1 MIAATC
7 DTWLKDARMDTGL
20 KGKTVLIT
28 GASRNIGRVAALAFA
43 REGARLALCTSSK
56 MDELRAVEKEAR
68 AAGAKVVAAR
78 CDVSD
83 GAAVAEF
90 ASLVDRE
97 FGAVDVAVNNAVY
110 RAEGGGFLEQSF
122 DKWARNI
129 EVNLNGPY
137 HVCRAVLPG
146 MIRNRWGRIINFS
159 GIAPFLG
166 YGVAKAT
173 VKTGIIGLTRGL
185 ASEFAAHNITAN
197 CIGPGTIAVERDA
210 FQNDK
215 GLRPTQPVRRL
226 GKPEEIAELCV
237 FLASEHAG
245 YITGQCYLANGGM
258 YFL

>member
-1 MIAATC
+1 
-7 DTWLKDARMDTGL
+7 
-20 KGKTVLIT
+20 

-43 REGARLALCTSSK
+43 REGANLVLCTSSK
-56 MDELRAVEKEAR
+56 MDGLRAVEREVR
-68 AAGAKVVAAR
+68 AAGAKVIAAQ

-83 GAAVAEF
+83 PAAVADLVQRARQEF
-90 ASLVDRE
+90 AAIDI
-97 FGAVDVAVNNAVY
+97 AVNNAVY
-110 RAEGGGFLEQSF
+110 RAEGGGFLNQSF
-122 DKWARNI
+122 EKWTRNI

-146 MIRNRWGRIINFS
+146 MIERRWGRIINFS

-166 YGVAKAT
+166 HGVAKAT

-185 ASEFAAHNITAN
+185 ATEFAAHNITAN

-210 FQNDK
+210 FQNEK
-215 GLRPTQPVRRL
+215 GLKPTQPVRRL
-226 GKPEEIAELCV
+226 GRPEEIAELCV

-258 YFL
+258 YYL

>member
-1 MIAATC
+1 
-7 DTWLKDARMDTGL
+7 MDTGL
-20 KGKTVLIT
+20 KGKTALIT

-43 REGARLALCTSSK
+43 REGANLVLCTSSK
-56 MDELRAVEKEAR
+56 MDALREVEREVR
-68 AAGAKVVAAR
+68 AAGSKVVAAQ

-83 GAAVAEF
+83 AAAVGE
-90 ASLVDRE
+90 LVLLAGRE
-97 FGAVDVAVNNAVY
+97 FGAVDIAVNNAVY
-110 RAEGGGFLEQSF
+110 RAEGGKFLDQSF
-122 DKWARNI
+122 EKWQRNI

-146 MIRNRWGRIINFS
+146 MIQRGWGRIVNFS

-166 YGVAKAT
+166 HGVAKAT
-173 VKTGIIGLTRGL
+173 VKTGIIGFTRGL
-185 ASEFAAHNITAN
+185 ASEFAEHNITAN

-210 FQNDK
+210 FQNNK
-215 GLRPTQPVRRL
+215 GLKATQPVRRL